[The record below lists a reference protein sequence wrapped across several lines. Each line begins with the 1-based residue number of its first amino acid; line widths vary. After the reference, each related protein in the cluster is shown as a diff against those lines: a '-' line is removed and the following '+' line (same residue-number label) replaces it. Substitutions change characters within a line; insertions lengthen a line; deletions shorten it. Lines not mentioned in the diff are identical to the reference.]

1 MRTSEQFRI
10 YSADGI
16 GQALRHYRE
25 EAGLTQAQLAETTG
39 VPREYLISL
48 EGGNMTEQT
57 RRLVSL
63 LKALGARLVVTK
75 ADW

>member
-1 MRTSEQFRI
+1 M
-10 YSADGI
+10 
-16 GQALRHYRE
+16 
-25 EAGLTQAQLAETTG
+25 TG
-39 VPREYLISL
+39 VPREYVISL

-63 LKALGARLVVTK
+63 LKVLGARLVVTK